1 MNRPIR
7 SLALALLV
15 IFAILA
21 LTAGYQQ
28 VVAGPSYRDDLRN
41 QRTINDRATL
51 RRGKIITFDG
61 VVVARSVEGP
71 DGPGRYVR
79 EYPHG
84 EAYAHVVG
92 YSSPL
97 FGDVGIEATRAADLT
112 SGDDDSLRSAL
123 QRLLGGDL
131 RPHQVRL
138 TINDELQTAAIEAL
152 DGRNGAVVAID
163 TQTGAILAMASLPT
177 FDPAD
182 LLDPLSTAAGD
193 ALSADPDRPLVPRAI
208 GEVYPPGSTFK
219 VVTAAA
225 ALAAEIADPTTL
237 LPDVEELLPPGST
250 TPIRNAGDGTCSGGG
265 QITLEEAIVTSC
277 NTAFASLGMAVGG
290 TALVD
295 TARNFGFDSV
305 PPFELEAAASRMPSS
320 AELDDDLAALAQNA
334 IGERDVRATPLQM
347 ALVAAAVANDGIVM
361 APYVVAEIL
370 DADDKM
376 VWSAEPEPWRTAI
389 SAEIAADLAAM
400 MREVVR
406 SGTGTAASIRGIDV
420 AGKTGTAQVTGAA
433 PHVWFIGFIP
443 ADPDTGRAGIA
454 VAVVVESGSLGE
466 SASGGRVAA
475 PMSKLVLEAWI
486 DSAD

>member
-7 SLALALLV
+7 SLAMAVLA

-28 VVAGPSYRDDLRN
+28 VIAGPSYRDDLRN
-41 QRTINDRATL
+41 QRAIDDRATL

-61 VVVARSVEGP
+61 VVVARSTEGP
-71 DGPGRYVR
+71 GGTARYVR
-79 EYPHG
+79 EYPQG

-97 FGDVGIEATRAADLT
+97 FGDVGIEATRATDLT
-112 SGDDDSLRSAL
+112 SRDDKSLRSAL
-123 QRLLGGDL
+123 QRMLGADL
-131 RPHQVRL
+131 RPHQIRL

-152 DGRNGAVVAID
+152 NGRNGAVVAID
-163 TQTGAILAMASLPT
+163 PQTGAILAMASLPT

-182 LLDPLSTAAGD
+182 LLEPQSTAAGD
-193 ALSADPDRPLVPRAI
+193 ALTADPERPLVPRAT

-219 VVTAAA
+219 VITAAA
-225 ALAAEIADPTTL
+225 ALSTDIADPTTL
-237 LPDVEELLPPGST
+237 LPDLEELLPPGST
-250 TPIRNAGDGTCSGGG
+250 TPIRNAGHGTCSGGG
-265 QITLEEAIVTSC
+265 QITLEEATVTSC

-295 TARNFGFDSV
+295 TARSFGFGSV
-305 PPFELEAAASRMPSS
+305 PPFELEAVASRMPPA
-320 AELDDDLAALAQNA
+320 AELDADPAALAQNA

-347 ALVAAAVANDGIVM
+347 ALVAAAIANKGVVM

-370 DADDKM
+370 DADNEM
-376 VWSAEPEPWRTAI
+376 IWSAAPEPWRIAI
-389 SAEIAADLAAM
+389 SEEIAADLTAV

-406 SGTGTAASIRGIDV
+406 SGTGAAASIRGFDV

-433 PHVWFIGFIP
+433 PHVWFIGFLP
-443 ADPDTGRAGIA
+443 ADPATRRAGIA
-454 VAVVVESGSLGE
+454 VAVVVESGSLDE
-466 SASGGRVAA
+466 PASGGTVAA
-475 PMSKLVLEAWI
+475 PIAKLVLEAWI
-486 DSAD
+486 NSDN

>member
-7 SLALALLV
+7 SLAMAVLA

-28 VVAGPSYRDDLRN
+28 VIAGPSYRNDLRN
-41 QRTINDRATL
+41 QRTIDDRATL
-51 RRGKIITFDG
+51 SRGDIITFDG
-61 VVVARSVEGP
+61 VVVARSIEGP
-71 DGPGRYVR
+71 GGPGRYVR
-79 EYPHG
+79 EYPRG

-97 FGDVGIEATRAADLT
+97 FGDAGIEETRSDDLT
-112 SGDDDSLRSAL
+112 SADDGSLRSAL
-123 QRLLGGDL
+123 QRILGADL

-163 TQTGAILAMASLPT
+163 PQTGAILAMASLPT

-193 ALSADPDRPLVPRAI
+193 ALATDPERPLVARAT

-225 ALAAEIADPTTL
+225 ALSASIANPTTL
-237 LPDVEELLPPGST
+237 LPDLEELLPPGST

-265 QITLEEAIVTSC
+265 QITMEQAIVTSC

-295 TARNFGFDSV
+295 AARAFGFDSV
-305 PPFELEAAASRMPSS
+305 PPFELGVVASRMPPSD
-320 AELDDDLAALAQNA
+320 ELDDDPAALAQNA

-347 ALVAAAVANDGIVM
+347 ALVAAAIANDGVVM

-370 DADDKM
+370 DADDET

-389 SAEIAADLAAM
+389 SVEIAADLTEM
-400 MREVVR
+400 MHEVVR
-406 SGTGTAASIRGIDV
+406 SGTGTAAAIRGIDV

-475 PMSKLVLEAWI
+475 PIARLVLEAWV
-486 DSAD
+486 DSTD

>member
-7 SLALALLV
+7 ALATALLM

-21 LTAGYQQ
+21 LAAGYQQ
-28 VVAGPSYRDDLRN
+28 VIAGPSYREDLRN
-41 QRTINDRATL
+41 QRTIDDRATL
-51 RRGKIITFDG
+51 RRGKIVTFDG
-61 VVVARSVEGP
+61 VVIARSVEDPGDP
-71 DGPGRYVR
+71 DRYVR

-112 SGDDDSLRSAL
+112 SADDNSLRSAL
-123 QRLLGGDL
+123 QQILGADL

-138 TINDELQTAAIEAL
+138 TISDELQTAAIEAL
-152 DGRNGAVVAID
+152 NGRNGAVVAMD
-163 TQTGAILAMASLPT
+163 PQTGAILAMASLPT

-182 LLDPLSTAAGD
+182 LLDPLSTATGD
-193 ALSADPDRPLVPRAI
+193 ALAADPERPLVPRAT

-225 ALAAEIADPTTL
+225 ALSTKIADPTTL
-237 LPDVEELLPPGST
+237 LPDLEELLPPGST

-265 QITLEEAIVTSC
+265 QITLEQAIVTSC

-295 TARNFGFDSV
+295 AARGFGFDSV
-305 PPFELEAAASRMPSS
+305 PPFELETVASRLPPPD
-320 AELDDDLAALAQNA
+320 ELDDDPAALAQNA

-347 ALVAAAVANDGIVM
+347 ALVAAAVANEGVVM
-361 APYVVAEIL
+361 VPYVVAEIL
-370 DADDKM
+370 DADDTT
-376 VWSAEPEPWRTAI
+376 VWSAEPEPWRTAV

-400 MREVVR
+400 MREVVT

-420 AGKTGTAQVTGAA
+420 AGKTGTAQVTGAP
-433 PHVWFIGFIP
+433 PHVWFIGFLP

-454 VAVVVESGSLGE
+454 VAVVVESASLGE

-475 PMSKLVLEAWI
+475 PIARLVLEAWI
-486 DSAD
+486 DSTD